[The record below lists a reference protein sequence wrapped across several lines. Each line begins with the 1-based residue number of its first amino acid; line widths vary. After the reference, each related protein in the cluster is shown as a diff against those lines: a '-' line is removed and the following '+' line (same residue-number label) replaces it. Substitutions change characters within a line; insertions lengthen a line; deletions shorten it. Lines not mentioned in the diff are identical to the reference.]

1 MNRIDFRSDTVSWP
15 TPAMRQAMAAAVVG
29 DDVYGEDPTVNELEA
44 LAAARTGKEAGLF
57 VASGTMG
64 NLCAVLAHAGRGD
77 EAILG
82 SDCHVFSWEAGGL
95 SALGGVV
102 PHPLPTDDI
111 GRMAPAAVEAAV
123 RDDDP
128 HLPRSR
134 LVLVEN
140 SYGAKYGYP
149 LPPAYF
155 ADIAAVARR
164 HDLVVHMDG
173 ARLFNAAVAQN
184 IAAAE
189 LTRHVDSVTFCLS
202 KGLCAPVGSV
212 LCGSTEFIHRARRVR
227 KSVGGGMRQAG
238 ILAAAGLVA
247 LREMVERLAD
257 DHARARTLAEG
268 LAQISGVTVNVERV
282 RTNMVFFDLA
292 ADVPVSADYVA
303 GQMREAAGV
312 WVGTNGPR
320 GFRAV
325 THYWIGDDDVDIF
338 LSSLQRVLARA
349 AAGPLPA

>member
-1 MNRIDFRSDTVSWP
+1 
-15 TPAMRQAMAAAVVG
+15 MREAMAAAVVG

-95 SALGGVV
+95 AALGGVV

-140 SYGAKYGYP
+140 SYGAKHGYP
-149 LPPAYF
+149 LPAAYF

-164 HDLVVHMDG
+164 HELAIHMDG
-173 ARLFNAAVAQN
+173 ARLFNAAVAQS
-184 IAAAE
+184 IDAAE

-212 LCGSTEFIHRARRVR
+212 LCGSAEFIDKARRAR
-227 KSVGGGMRQAG
+227 KIVGGGMRQAG
-238 ILAAAGLVA
+238 VLAAAGLVA
-247 LREMVERLAD
+247 LRQMVERLAD

-268 LAQISGVTVNVERV
+268 LAHIPGVIIDVDRV
-282 RTNMVFFDLA
+282 LTNMVFFELA
-292 ADVPVSADYVA
+292 DDVPLSAEDVA
-303 GQMREAAGV
+303 AHMRATAGV

-325 THYWIGDDDVDIF
+325 THYWIDDDDVETF
-338 LSSLQRVLARA
+338 LSALHLVLARA
-349 AAGPLPA
+349 TVGSVRING